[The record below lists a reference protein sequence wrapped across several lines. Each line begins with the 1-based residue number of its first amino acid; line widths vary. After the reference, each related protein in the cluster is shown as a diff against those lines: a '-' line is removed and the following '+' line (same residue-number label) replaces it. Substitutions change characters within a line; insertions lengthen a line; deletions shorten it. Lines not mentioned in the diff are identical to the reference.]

1 MLVYGVW
8 CMVKTTVI
16 LRDDLYEILVRKHG
30 SRKISE
36 TVNKALEK
44 LLLKRKKSMFGV
56 DPWLNTDGLRDEK
69 EHESL

>member
-1 MLVYGVW
+1 
-8 CMVKTTVI
+8 MVKTTI
-16 LRDDLYEILVRKHG
+16 LLRDDLYEILVRKHG
-30 SRKISE
+30 QRKISE

-56 DPWLNTDGLRDEK
+56 DPWLTTEGLRDEK